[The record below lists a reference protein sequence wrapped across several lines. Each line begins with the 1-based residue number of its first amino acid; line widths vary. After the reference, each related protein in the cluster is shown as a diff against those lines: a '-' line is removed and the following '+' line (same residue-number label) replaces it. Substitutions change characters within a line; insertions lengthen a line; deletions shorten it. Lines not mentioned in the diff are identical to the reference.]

1 VTTVQR
7 LPPGELLGEGDGG
20 AFGISGLATDRFS
33 QTRGRRLVFVSDNKT
48 VGYGA
53 SLGGFSAE
61 KNNVLFV
68 QSGSSGVQQSE
79 IVPKKDSYKWLGFS
93 RLPRNAASIDVYA
106 LDSSGDTACRL
117 ATVEVP
123 ER

>member
-1 VTTVQR
+1 MQR
-7 LPPGELLGEGDGG
+7 LPPGELLGEGDGC

-79 IVPKKDSYKWLGFS
+79 IVPKKDSDKRLGFG
-93 RLPRNAASIDVYA
+93 RQPRNRSAYRGLRA
-106 LDSSGDTACRL
+106 
-117 ATVEVP
+117 
-123 ER
+123 

>member
-1 VTTVQR
+1 MTTVQQ
-7 LPPGELLGEGDGG
+7 LPPGELLGGGDAG
-20 AFGISGLATDRFS
+20 AFGISGLATDHFS
-33 QTRGRRLVFVSDNKT
+33 QAREHRLVLVSDDKI

-61 KNNVLFV
+61 KNNILFV

-79 IVPKKDSYKWLGFS
+79 IVPKKDSGKWLGFG
-93 RLPRNAASIDVYA
+93 RQPRDAESIAVYA

-117 ATVEVP
+117 TTVEVP
-123 ER
+123 GQ